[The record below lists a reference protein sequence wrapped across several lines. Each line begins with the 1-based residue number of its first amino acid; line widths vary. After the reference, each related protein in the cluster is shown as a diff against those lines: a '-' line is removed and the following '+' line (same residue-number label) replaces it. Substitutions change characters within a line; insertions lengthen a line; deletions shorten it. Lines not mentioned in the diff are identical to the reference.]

1 MKKSDIYTA
10 RLTGNPFLFFEMKIT
25 ASLLLEGLSKKEIS
39 AKVRDE
45 NLFQYKTS
53 NSVTKRLNAVFLRL
67 EVLDDLMLKLFV
79 NSSSETAKQIAL
91 YTIMKTDLLFY
102 EFMQEEF
109 KTKQLMHQDRL
120 ERADLVS
127 FFARKEEQDLT
138 VAGWQEYTINKL
150 IQVYIRILIDA
161 GLIKDEKSFIMTTPV
176 MEPILKQHLQTIGDE
191 KYIQAMLGGS

>member
-1 MKKSDIYTA
+1 MKRTDAYTA
-10 RLTGNPFLFFEMKIT
+10 RLTGNPFLFFEMRTT
-25 ASLLLEGLSKKEIS
+25 ANLLLEGLSRQEIS
-39 AKVRDE
+39 HKIRE
-45 NLFQYKTS
+45 KNLFQYKTS
-53 NSVTKRLNAVFLRL
+53 KSITKRLNAVLLRL
-67 EVLDDLMLKLFV
+67 DVLDDLLLKLLV
-79 NSSSETAKQIAL
+79 NSYSETAKLIAL

-109 KTKQLMHQDRL
+109 QNKHFLHQDRL

-127 FFARKEEQDLT
+127 FFARKGEQNPT

-161 GLIKDEKSFIMTTPV
+161 GLIKDEKKLIITTPV